1 MRDSRG
7 RFAQAARSDATAGG
21 QAASKSMISKEI
33 EKTGAG
39 NKPGSVNGNHSSGTI
54 VADRL

>member
-1 MRDSRG
+1 MRASRG
-7 RFAQAARSDATAGG
+7 RFAQAARRDTTAGR
-21 QAASKSMISKEI
+21 QDAPKPMISKEI